1 MNFLFCHRTKRTARQ
16 APARLTSSYW
26 IANTG
31 LLYAEGMGSNVET
44 TNPRQS
50 RRVAAWIYVVIN
62 PIVEGLERELEFLKK
77 GNLTW
82 RSATKR
88 CEYIRTIQEYV
99 DSRQWPNYK
108 DFLSEN
114 ENAIFLK
121 TFELHDNDLVNVNA
135 AAEEAYR
142 VLLSWTPF
150 SEEVHR
156 LLESYESR
164 RASEPQLPS
173 FNLVRKELVQVAAE
187 NVINF
192 VQSLPHHYTYSSFWN
207 YASRD
212 LLTFRNLPHFSH
224 FLEVQTHLLEISSAL
239 RGALE
244 DHRLRLSRKY
254 DVPAAPVP
262 GLPIDY

>member
-1 MNFLFCHRTKRTARQ
+1 
-16 APARLTSSYW
+16 
-26 IANTG
+26 
-31 LLYAEGMGSNVET
+31 MGIET
-44 TNPRQS
+44 DKAAPRQE
-50 RRVAAWIYVVIN
+50 RRVAAWIYVVVN
-62 PIVEGLERELEFLKK
+62 PVVEALGHELGFLER

-82 RSATKR
+82 RSTTKR

-121 TFELHDNDLVNVNA
+121 TFEAHDNVLMNA
-135 AAEEAYR
+135 NSAAEEVYR
-142 VLLSWTPF
+142 GLLSWTAFPV
-150 SEEVHR
+150 EVHR

-164 RASEPQLPS
+164 RASEPQWPS
-173 FNLVRKELVQVAAE
+173 FNLVRTELVEVAAE
-187 NVINF
+187 NVINN
-192 VQSLPHHYTYSSFWN
+192 VQSLPRHYTYSPFWN
-207 YASRD
+207 YAARE
-212 LLTFRNLPHFSH
+212 LLTFRNLPNFPRLHEAQAQLH
-224 FLEVQTHLLEISSAL
+224 EISSAL

>member
-1 MNFLFCHRTKRTARQ
+1 
-16 APARLTSSYW
+16 
-26 IANTG
+26 
-31 LLYAEGMGSNVET
+31 MGSNVET
-44 TNPRQS
+44 THPRQS
-50 RRVAAWIYVVIN
+50 RRVAAWIYAVIN
-62 PIVEGLERELEFLKK
+62 PIVEGLEHELEFLKK

-82 RSATKR
+82 RSTTKR

-108 DFLSEN
+108 DFLNDSEN
-114 ENAIFLK
+114 TIFLK
-121 TFELHDNDLVNVNA
+121 TFEPHDKDLANVNSG
-135 AAEEAYR
+135 AAEVYG

-150 SEEVHR
+150 SEEVQR
-156 LLESYESR
+156 SLESYESR

-192 VQSLPHHYTYSSFWN
+192 VQSLPQHYTYSSFWN
-207 YASRD
+207 HASRD

-224 FLEVQTHLLEISSAL
+224 FLEAQTHLHEISSAL
-239 RGALE
+239 KGALE

>member
-1 MNFLFCHRTKRTARQ
+1 M
-16 APARLTSSYW
+16 S
-26 IANTG
+26 
-31 LLYAEGMGSNVET
+31 SNVET

-62 PIVEGLERELEFLKK
+62 PIVEALGHELEFLER

-82 RSATKR
+82 RSTTKR
-88 CEYIRTIQEYV
+88 CEHIRTIQEYV

-108 DFLSEN
+108 DFLSDN

-121 TFELHDNDLVNVNA
+121 TFEVHDKNLVNLNS
-135 AAEEAYR
+135 AAEEVYR
-142 VLLSWTPF
+142 GLLLWTAF

-173 FNLVRKELVQVAAE
+173 FHLVRKELVQVAAE
-187 NVINF
+187 NVINN
-192 VQSLPHHYTYSSFWN
+192 VQSLPRHYTYSPFWN
-207 YASRD
+207 YASRE
-212 LLTFRNLPHFSH
+212 LLTFRNLPNFPPLHEAQAQ
-224 FLEVQTHLLEISSAL
+224 LYEISSAL

>member
-1 MNFLFCHRTKRTARQ
+1 
-16 APARLTSSYW
+16 
-26 IANTG
+26 
-31 LLYAEGMGSNVET
+31 MGTNVET
-44 TNPRQS
+44 THPRQS

-62 PIVEGLERELEFLKK
+62 PIVEGLEHELEFLKK

-82 RSATKR
+82 RSTTKR

-108 DFLSEN
+108 DFLNDN
-114 ENAIFLK
+114 ENTIFLK
-121 TFELHDNDLVNVNA
+121 TFEPHDKELANINS

-142 VLLSWTPF
+142 VLLSWKPF
-150 SEEVHR
+150 SEEVYR
-156 LLESYESR
+156 LLESYENR

-192 VQSLPHHYTYSSFWN
+192 VQSLPQHYTYSAFWN

-212 LLTFRNLPHFSH
+212 LLTFRSLPNLSH
-224 FLEVQTHLLEISSAL
+224 FLETQTHLHEISSAL
-239 RGALE
+239 KGALE